1 MMGGKQDC
9 SSARFEPDI
18 LDHED
23 GGRGIKPFRCFV
35 ENVDI
40 GRCDEQTS
48 NAQSPPLSTR
58 QACSAI
64 SKLMV

>member
-18 LDHED
+18 LDHEG

-40 GRCDEQTS
+40 VRCDEQTS
-48 NAQSPPLSTR
+48 NA
-58 QACSAI
+58 
-64 SKLMV
+64 